1 MTTMDHMVSSIDEYM
16 SSGTNTI
23 QEDEANA

>member
-1 MTTMDHMVSSIDEYM
+1 MTIMDHMVSSIDEYM
-16 SSGTNTI
+16 SSVTNTI